1 MKQNEKEL
9 VKESIEEIEDT
20 IINIVQS
27 RIIGN
32 SSLKTSYKYET
43 TLKHL
48 QSIGYDIN
56 ELGNNKII
64 ITW

>member
-1 MKQNEKEL
+1 MKQNEKEPL
-9 VKESIEEIEDT
+9 DATIEEIED
-20 IINIVQS
+20 IIVHIAIS
-27 RIIGN
+27 RLEEN
-32 SSLKTSYKYET
+32 SSLKTSYKYDN